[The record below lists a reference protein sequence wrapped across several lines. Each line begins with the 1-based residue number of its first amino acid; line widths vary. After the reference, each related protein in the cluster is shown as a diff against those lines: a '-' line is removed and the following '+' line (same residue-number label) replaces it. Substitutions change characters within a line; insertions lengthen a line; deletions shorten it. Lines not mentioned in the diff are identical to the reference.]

1 MPEASGKAL
10 GGTMQSGNGRTKPE
24 AFGHDWDLGANVT
37 DEELD
42 DIFASLS
49 AILTDAGL
57 AWLVAQVN
65 EAIQIGRIVTRRFH
79 RGRLQE
85 DEALEL
91 TTKTTRNTTIGTD
104 PYGSVDRVN
113 ILVNALRVAL
123 EHSAALEQEVGHFF
137 ANEHA
142 TAEASNVISASDQPI
157 SSDETQTIAGGNNPA
172 AATASRVLPL
182 LDELSSRIAQP

>member
-1 MPEASGKAL
+1 M
-10 GGTMQSGNGRTKPE
+10 
-24 AFGHDWDLGANVT
+24 T

-42 DIFASLS
+42 EIFASLS
-49 AILTDAGL
+49 TILIDAGL
-57 AWLVAQVN
+57 AWLVGQVN

-79 RGRLQE
+79 RGRPRE

-91 TTKTTRNTTIGTD
+91 TTKTTRNTTVGTD

-113 ILVNALRVAL
+113 ILINALRVAL

-142 TAEASNVISASDQPI
+142 TAEAAIVISASDQPI
-157 SSDETQTIAGGNNPA
+157 SSDETEAIAGGNNLASA
-172 AATASRVLPL
+172 AAGRVLPL